1 MAPHEHCEII
11 VARDTVLGDPDQ
23 AVRVAIRKRL
33 QKYRLDHAEQCRIRP
48 EAQRESNGHDKRER
62 SVLRQQTGGKANIVC
77 TVRYPMSPA
86 SPPSHV
92 SPAGPSPGATVAI
105 AAWCGDANLRISFRA
120 ETR

>member
-23 AVRVAIRKRL
+23 TVRVAIRKRL
-33 QKYRLDHAEQCRIRP
+33 QEHRLDRAEQCRIRS

-77 TVRYPMSPA
+77 AVRYPMSPA
-86 SPPSHV
+86 NPLSHV
-92 SPAGPSPGATVAI
+92 SPADSSPGATAAI
-105 AAWCGDANLRISFRA
+105 AAWCGD
-120 ETR
+120 